1 MALNQRPSHASS
13 EEILRIPSLARALFL
28 NLIGLLCVSTALAQT
43 DITTW
48 QVDTK
53 HTGVNANETILTP
66 SFVHTSGNLIPL
78 FSERV
83 DGQVFAQPLYLSGTT
98 SSKLPGGWA
107 DGQTH
112 NNIVFV
118 VTENAT
124 LYAFDADQ
132 DPKYVK
138 GHGTSNPI
146 WMLHLV
152 PTGNTTAVPI
162 PQIDTDSAPDI
173 RPLFGNTATPAIDPT
188 QGIIYVVSALKDT
201 GTLPASHPYEQLL
214 WAIDVKS
221 GQPVNGS
228 PVVINPQFNGAFPGD
243 NRTPCSQTS
252 QVPNTPSSNGCEND
266 NEPAAPAGTIPFY
279 PLHSH
284 LRSALTLDNF
294 NGHNTL
300 YLAYASHSDGQPYSG
315 FVVGYNATTL
325 QQTTE
330 FTTTPDKTFEAGIWM
345 GGASPA
351 IDPALN
357 KMYVITGNGGNWDN
371 KNSANQPLPPMGTD
385 SQGNVFSQG
394 TNWPMSVLAF
404 DTTSAGTVSYR
415 GRNELQV
422 PFADTIVWFTP
433 AQWDS
438 FNNGDQDL
446 GAGGPLLFDTPA
458 PDGSTKQ
465 LLIGGGKAGV
475 MYVLDRTN
483 LGGIDTSQGGALSSS
498 LGVDFQDNNVVQEIV
513 FPSGTGFFNTPS
525 FFNNRIYFSGG
536 TSGARSRAVGFNQ
549 TTNTY
554 VSSTEDASPEGPV
567 DKNAGVFISANG
579 TSNGLVWQTTNGIRA
594 WDAGNLAQ
602 GAIFSQTNI
611 NTDDGSQNTCVT
623 PTFSLPIVS
632 GGKVYFTCYQNP
644 TTTGSVTINGT
655 TTSFVQ
661 PSDNKPGYLFVYGSA
676 PVVPGAPTQVPLN
689 VSAQADSESQITV
702 TWTDPDSG
710 QPTAHTGFN
719 VFRATC
725 AACTAI
731 QIAKNTANL
740 DFIDNG
746 LETGANGQPFT
757 ANLSP
762 NTTYF
767 YTVVATNSAGSSN
780 VSNIASATTFQ
791 QYFEP
796 GLVAYW
802 PMDEGLQQTENATSS
817 ADFTGNGHTAVKDLS
832 QGSNEIESSPSG
844 YVGGSWNY
852 HGTTVIDRLVVK
864 NSSDL
869 QFTASQ
875 SYSLIAWVNPTTV
888 QGFGGPSG
896 NGLDGASIV
905 VKSRDQGNE
914 YGLWINA
921 NGQWEARSGA
931 PGATGTII
939 TGTAAAAGVWT
950 QVALVQDG
958 PNNKRYLYVNGQ
970 LAGQGTA
977 KDANG
982 GGDLWFG
989 QQNLFPNSPTDQTST
1004 DGFQGFID
1012 EVRIYNTAVTSAQ
1025 LLNEFSDPVYQATS
1039 VQTHAGTPVGISLYP
1054 FGPAGSPSTEAR
1066 VAPNQT
1072 YTLQLNFAQPLS
1084 VKPAAVLNAQPG
1096 STQQVQGSV
1105 SSVTLDS
1112 LGSVVTVTLANVANA
1127 QALQLHL
1134 TGLTSEA
1141 SQNATY
1147 DLPFNV
1153 LEGDVT
1159 GDHVVDSADANAIAN
1174 LIANNNNNPIT
1185 TITSANAQFDLNL
1198 DGVVNAADAT
1208 KAKSL
1213 IGPSL
1218 PVQTDANLALF
1229 KLTSASSFNGG
1240 NIAANAVDNNLT
1252 TRWESQQGVDLQ
1264 SFVINLNNTA
1274 NIHSIVLDWEN
1285 AAGANYV
1292 LQTSNDPSVI
1302 PEAATPDCSA
1312 ANTKWT
1318 TVVTVTGNTNGG
1330 IKTYSGLNANG
1341 RFVRMCGTKRTTT
1354 FGYSLFDFEAIGSFG
1369 GATQTPPAITSA
1381 STAAATEGQPFS
1393 YTITSNQ
1400 AGTTFSTSPLPA
1412 GLSFDRVNT
1421 ISGTPTVTGSFPIT
1435 LTATNSTGQS
1445 STATL
1450 TLTVNAPTP
1459 VITSAT
1465 TAMATEGQT
1474 FSYTI
1479 TSNQAGTT
1487 FSTSP
1492 LPTGL
1497 SLTGAVISGT
1507 PTVTGSFPI
1516 TLSATNST
1524 GQTGTATLSLTI
1536 SNAVPVL
1543 PAAPTNLTPTAV
1555 SSSQINLS
1563 WTASTT
1569 QGVTYSVFRS
1579 TTSGFTPT
1587 AANQVV
1593 QGLTTTT
1600 DSDIGLTAST
1610 TYFYVVEAVNGA
1622 GSASSLQASEQTLA
1636 ASALTE
1642 VIAINAGSATAVP
1655 DSANNATFVADT
1667 DFVGGNNDVTNHA
1680 ITIPSAIASRAAPAA
1695 VYADAHQGGV
1705 TYTIPN
1711 LSAGNTYTVVL
1722 HFAELFFT
1730 TPNSRLFNVSI
1741 NGTQVLTNFDIVA
1754 AAGNASF
1761 TAAVQT
1767 IPNITPVNGQII
1779 IAFTNGAKDQPMVN
1793 GIEIQTGGPAT
1804 PSAPTALQVATG
1816 SSSGVNLS
1824 WTASVSSGVTY
1835 TVFRSTTAGFV
1846 PSATTRIANN
1856 LTTTS
1861 FSDTSLTPSTMYYY
1875 VVEAANGAGV
1885 LSPPSQQVSTS
1896 TAAAS
1901 TDVIAINAGSST
1913 VVGSFIGD
1921 TDFVGGNDDAPGHA
1935 ITIPAAIASI
1945 AAPAPVYAD
1954 AHQGGVTYTIPN
1966 LSATRTYTVVLHF
1979 AELFFTT
1986 ANSRQFNVSINGT
1999 QMLTNFD
2006 IVAAA
2011 GNANFTAVVQSF
2023 ANITPVNGQ
2032 IVIAFF
2038 NGAHDQPMVNGIEI
2052 K

>member
-1 MALNQRPSHASS
+1 LQIPSH
-13 EEILRIPSLARALFL
+13 ARALFL
-28 NLIGLLCVSTALAQT
+28 SLIGLLCVSTALAQT

-66 SFVHTSGNLIPL
+66 SFIRTNGNLVPL
-78 FSERV
+78 FSEKV
-83 DGQVFAQPLYLSGTT
+83 DGQVFAQPLYLSGAT

-112 NNIVFV
+112 NNVVFV

-146 WMLHLV
+146 WSLHLV
-152 PTGNTTAVPI
+152 PAGNTTAVPI
-162 PQIDTDSAPDI
+162 PQIDTNSAPDI
-173 RPLFGNTATPAIDPT
+173 RPLFGDTATPVIDPL

-214 WAIDVKS
+214 WAIDLKS

-228 PVVINPQFNGAFPGD
+228 PVVINPQFNGAFAGD
-243 NRTPCSQTS
+243 NSTPCSQTS
-252 QVPNTPSSNGCEND
+252 QIPNTPDSSGCEND

-330 FTTTPDKTFEAGIWM
+330 FTTTPDNTFEAGIWM

-404 DTTSAGTVSYR
+404 DTTPAGTVSYR
-415 GRNELQV
+415 GQNELQV
-422 PFADTIVWFTP
+422 PFADTSVWFTP

-446 GAGGPLLFDTPA
+446 GAGGPLLFNTPA

-483 LGGIDTSQGGALSSS
+483 LGGIDTSQGSAVSGS

-549 TTNTY
+549 TTNAY
-554 VSSTEDASPEGPV
+554 ISSTEDASPEGPV

-579 TSNGLVWQTTNGIRA
+579 ISNGLVWQTTNGIRA
-594 WDAGNLAQ
+594 WDASNLAQ

-611 NTDDGSQNTCVT
+611 QTDDGSGNTCQT

-632 GGKVYFTCYQNP
+632 GGNVYFTCFQTP
-644 TTTGSVTINGT
+644 TTTGSFTVNGT
-655 TTSFVQ
+655 QETFVQ
-661 PSDNKPGYLFVYGSA
+661 PSDNKPGYLFVYGPA
-676 PVVPGAPTQVPLN
+676 PVAAGAPTQVPLN

-702 TWTDPDSG
+702 SWTDPDSG

-719 VFRATC
+719 IFRATC
-725 AACTAI
+725 ATCTPVLVA
-731 QIAKNTANL
+731 TTSDLNL
-740 DFIDNG
+740 VDTGVDDNA
-746 LETGANGQPFT
+746 LTSPPALT
-757 ANLSP
+757 P

-767 YTVVATNSAGSSN
+767 YTVKATNNAGSSN
-780 VSNIASATTFQ
+780 ASNLAPATTFQ
-791 QYFEP
+791 AYSEL

-802 PMDEGLQQTENATSS
+802 PMDEGVLQGENATGSV
-817 ADFTGNGHTAVKDLS
+817 DFTGNGHTAVKDLS

-844 YVGGSWNY
+844 YIGGSWQY

-864 NSSDL
+864 NSSPL

-875 SYSLIAWVNPTTV
+875 SFSLVAWVNPSTL
-888 QGFGGPSG
+888 QGFSGPDSTQ
-896 NGLDGASIV
+896 GLDGASII

-914 YGLWINA
+914 YGLWINL
-921 NGQWEARSGA
+921 NGQWEARSGT
-931 PGATGTII
+931 PGVAGTVI
-939 TGTAAAAGVWT
+939 TGTAATVGAWT
-950 QVALVQDG
+950 QLALVQDG
-958 PNNKRYLYVNGQ
+958 PNNKRYLYVNGK

-977 KDANG
+977 QDASG

-989 QQNLFPNSPTDQTST
+989 QQNLFPNGPTDQTST

-1012 EVRIYNTAVTSAQ
+1012 EVRIYDTVVTPAQ

-1039 VQTHAGTPVGISLYP
+1039 IQAHAGTPIGIPLYP
-1054 FGPAGSPSTEAR
+1054 FGSAGSPSTEAR

-1072 YTLQLNFAQPLS
+1072 YTLQLNFDQPLS
-1084 VKPAAVLNAQPG
+1084 ATPAAVLNAQPG
-1096 STQQVQGSV
+1096 STQPVQGSV
-1105 SSVTLDS
+1105 SAVTLDS
-1112 LGSVVTVTLANVANA
+1112 SGTVVTVTLANVANA
-1127 QALQLHL
+1127 QSLQLHL
-1134 TGLTSEA
+1134 TGLASEA
-1141 SQNATY
+1141 SHNATY

-1159 GDHVVDSADANAIAN
+1159 GDHVVDSADANAITT
-1174 LIANNNNNPIT
+1174 LIANNNNNAIT

-1198 DGVVNAADAT
+1198 DGVVNAADVTEANN
-1208 KAKSL
+1208 L

-1229 KLTSASSFNGG
+1229 KLTSASSSNGG
-1240 NIAANAVDNNLT
+1240 NIASNAVDNNLT
-1252 TRWESQQGVDLQ
+1252 TRWESQQGVDPQ
-1264 SFVINLNNTA
+1264 SLVIDLNNTA

-1292 LQTSNDPSVI
+1292 LQTSNDPTVI
-1302 PEAATPDCSA
+1302 PEAATPDCST

-1330 IKTYSGLNANG
+1330 IKTYSGLNGNG

-1354 FGYSLFDFEAIGSFG
+1354 FGYSLFDFEVIGSFG
-1369 GATQTPPAITSA
+1369 AATPTPPVITSA
-1381 STAAATEGQPFS
+1381 TSATATEGQSFT
-1393 YTITSNQ
+1393 YTITSNE
-1400 AGTTFSTSPLPA
+1400 AGTTFSASPLPT
-1412 GLSFDRVNT
+1412 GLSLTGAV

-1435 LTATNSTGQS
+1435 LTATNSTGQTG
-1445 STATL
+1445 TATL
-1450 TLTVNAPTP
+1450 TLTIHAPAP

-1465 TAMATEGQT
+1465 SVTTTEGQP

-1479 TSNQAGTT
+1479 TSNEAGTT

-1516 TLSATNST
+1516 TLTATNST

-1536 SNAVPVL
+1536 SNAAPVI
-1543 PAAPTNLTPTAV
+1543 PVAPTNLTPTAV

-1587 AANQVV
+1587 ASNQIA
-1593 QGLTTTT
+1593 QNLTTTT
-1600 DSDIGLTAST
+1600 DSDTGLTGST

-1622 GSASSLQASEQTLA
+1622 GSTPSLQASTQTLA
-1636 ASALTE
+1636 ASGVTE

-1655 DSANNATFVADT
+1655 DPTNNATFVADT
-1667 DFVGGNNDVTNHA
+1667 DFTGGNDDATNHA
-1680 ITIPSAIASRAAPAA
+1680 ITIPTAIASIAAPAA

-1711 LSAGNTYTVVL
+1711 LSAGSTYTVVL

-1730 TPNSRLFNVSI
+1730 ASNSRLFNVSI
-1741 NGTQVLTNFDIVA
+1741 NGAQVLTNFDIFA

-1761 TAAVQT
+1761 TAAVET
-1767 IPNITPVNGQII
+1767 IPNITPVNGQIV
-1779 IAFTNGAKDQPMVN
+1779 IAFTNGTNDQPMVN
-1793 GIEIQTGGPAT
+1793 GIEIQTGGPAI
-1804 PSAPTALQVATG
+1804 PSAPTALTASTG
-1816 SSSGVNLS
+1816 SASIVNLS

-1846 PSATTRIANN
+1846 PSAATQIADN

-1875 VVEAANGAGV
+1875 VVEAVNGAGV
-1885 LSPPSQQVSTS
+1885 LSPPSQQVSAS
-1896 TAAAS
+1896 TAAVS
-1901 TDVIAINAGSST
+1901 GDVIAINSGSST

-1935 ITIPAAIASI
+1935 ITIPAAIANI
-1945 AAPAPVYAD
+1945 AAPAAVYAD
-1954 AHQGGVTYTIPN
+1954 AHQGGTTYTIPN
-1966 LSATRTYTVVLHF
+1966 LTAGRTYTVILHF
-1979 AELFFTT
+1979 AELYFTS

-1999 QMLTNFD
+1999 QVLTNFD
-2006 IVAAA
+2006 IFATA

-2032 IVIAFF
+2032 IVIAFS

-2052 K
+2052 Q